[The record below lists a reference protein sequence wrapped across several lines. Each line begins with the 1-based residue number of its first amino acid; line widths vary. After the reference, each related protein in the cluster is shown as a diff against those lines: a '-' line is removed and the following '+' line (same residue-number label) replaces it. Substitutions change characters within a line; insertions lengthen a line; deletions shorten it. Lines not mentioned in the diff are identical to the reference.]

1 MLTETYI
8 LKKYGLLLTVEQVAE
23 IFHKAPGT
31 VENQIAQG
39 RFPVSPIEE
48 RKVGKKQLFH
58 YAAVAR
64 AIDATDDA
72 LGQSTPA

>member
-1 MLTETYI
+1 MLTEAYL
-8 LKKYGLLLTVEQVAE
+8 LKRYGPLLTIDQVAE
-23 IFHKAPGT
+23 LFHKAPGT

-39 RFPVSPIEE
+39 RFPVLPIAE

-64 AIDATDDA
+64 AIDAADDA
-72 LGQSTPA
+72 LQSTPA